1 MFRYMFYNMDLM
13 LAYRKLEMVKKDLF
27 MLIAAIAVLFGFDI
41 ANRKVD
47 VLRQMDRLAI
57 PIRYA
62 IYLIFSI
69 VILAYHIHNGTTQ
82 EFIYFSF

>member
-1 MFRYMFYNMDLM
+1 MFYDMDLM
-13 LAYRKLEMVKKDLF
+13 LAYRKFGMVKKDLF
-27 MLIAAIAVLFGFDI
+27 MLIAAISVLFGFDI

-57 PIRYA
+57 PIRYT

-69 VILAYHIHNGTTQ
+69 VILAYHIDNGITQ
-82 EFIYFSF
+82 AFIYFSF